1 MKNKLRAILALSLG
15 LSMVAGAQR
24 RVAKK
29 PDSLLKQEQRQER
42 IGKSTGESATL
53 LAELVD
59 EFARNGLAGTDVEI
73 LNGMQSV
80 LGKIS
85 AELMPEIVTQLK
97 AARTGE
103 DETGKRSQALT
114 AYANQKSAAFQ
125 MRQVLLEYQRQL
137 ALYQLAE
144 RVQLLGDR
152 QSSNL
157 HEGVAL
163 ITAVQKPTASRR
175 KSDFAISRQLQETE
189 QFALHREVALVLST
203 LKNMQATF
211 EGSLENRPREALA
224 FVEEH
229 KLLPAMLSAYDDL
242 KGQRL
247 LSAAGYEKSARDT
260 LWRLVMILQPDR
272 APLDRL
278 LDGLEKLDE
287 LVAAEKEVIEKTS
300 DLDNAERI
308 KGEELVMNDERV
320 LRIEEQITSM
330 EKRLEQADAREQV
343 RLASSLER
351 TRRRLEKEI
360 EKARER
366 RGVES
371 PELSDTR
378 RAEWVQRDQ
387 AELVDRTD
395 FLREELAQ
403 LAPEAAGHLAESISP
418 MQEAR
423 AALGKSG
430 DARE

>member
-1 MKNKLRAILALSLG
+1 MCSSDL
-15 LSMVAGAQR
+15 
-24 RVAKK
+24 
-29 PDSLLKQEQRQER
+29 
-42 IGKSTGESATL
+42 GKSTGESATL

-287 LVAAEKEVIEKTS
+287 LVDRK
-300 DLDNAERI
+300 
-308 KGEELVMNDERV
+308 RV
-320 LRIEEQITSM
+320 
-330 EKRLEQADAREQV
+330 V
-343 RLASSLER
+343 
-351 TRRRLEKEI
+351 
-360 EKARER
+360 
-366 RGVES
+366 
-371 PELSDTR
+371 
-378 RAEWVQRDQ
+378 
-387 AELVDRTD
+387 
-395 FLREELAQ
+395 
-403 LAPEAAGHLAESISP
+403 
-418 MQEAR
+418 
-423 AALGKSG
+423 
-430 DARE
+430 